1 MLEAAIY
8 LASGL
13 GATLLALLLLPVVVA
28 LRVDRT
34 DHPVAAIGFRLD
46 GRLFAGLIG
55 VSVRHSGEGR
65 RLYPVWHRWTIG
77 RGRVLGERADTA
89 ETAAAAQTP
98 EEAVPAQTVTAAA
111 VPEKKDR
118 PHSGT
123 LVADLVTMAQRIRQ
137 MFHLLARPGMQLLGS
152 LHHVARLRSLSL
164 TGNLGLG
171 DPATT
176 GSICALLL
184 GIRAFNSNRVRVD
197 IAPDFVT
204 SRMDGHFHLVVH
216 LYLGCAI
223 ACIAR
228 FGLRVGLGWLA
239 LRLRTL
245 KRRYLVGRHFSF

>member
-28 LRVDRT
+28 LHVDLT
-34 DHPVAAIGFRLD
+34 NHPGAAIGFRLD
-46 GRLFAGLIG
+46 GSLFAGLIG

-77 RGRVLGERADTA
+77 RGRLLGERADKA
-89 ETAAAAQTP
+89 ETAAAGQTP
-98 EEAVPAQTVTAAA
+98 EEAVPAAV
-111 VPEKKDR
+111 VPEKKER
-118 PHSGT
+118 AHSGT
-123 LVADLVTMAQRIRQ
+123 FMASLVTMAQRIRQ

-164 TGNLGLG
+164 TGNLGLA

-184 GIRAFNSNRVRVD
+184 GIRAFDSNRIRVD